1 MSRANRTEELAV
13 VFSRLTAAV
22 TRFPWVVIAVWL
34 AAFLVLSS
42 AGAKKATDVLTDDEA
57 EFLPSS
63 YESAR
68 ALAFGQDTF
77 GEVKGASTTTVL
89 VKAQSK
95 RPLTDADATRVHAVA
110 ERFASWKP
118 DWKRVEPPEGMSG
131 DPNATERATR
141 VVGAEAGAVDPHGFQ
156 LVSLSIKGNEVDPW
170 VQAAFK
176 QLRTEVRRDFRA
188 AGYSAG
194 FTGGVA
200 SATDAADDARPT
212 EQLGQLLL
220 FLAAVLLCAVFF
232 RGVLAAIVPLI
243 TVVIV
248 GGAASGLVT
257 LGADALGLTVA
268 TSTPQLITVV
278 LVGIGI
284 DYFLFMLFRFRE
296 QLRAGHPRKAA
307 ARGAALKVAPVIAS
321 AALAVVVAFAT
332 LGLAQYG
339 ELQAL
344 GPAIALAVAMMLLAG
359 VTLVP
364 ALLAVTGRA
373 LFWPS
378 KSWRREPRDGFAAR
392 LGATVSRHPARVA
405 LGSAGLLAVLALGTL
420 SVRMNY
426 DLQANVAGTESARV
440 EHEITRALPRGA
452 TDPQVVYVRGA
463 RTLEP
468 GELETIAKRLAAV
481 DGVEEV
487 GAPVLTEDRRAAQIP
502 LVLAYSSATSKAMD
516 IAAGPLR
523 DAAHRAAPPGT
534 EVLVGGNAGI
544 LADVSRS
551 INRDLRLIFPL
562 AAVLILVILIV
573 LLRSLVAPLYLLAAV
588 GLEFAATLGA
598 SVWLFQDA
606 LDEPGL
612 VFTLPLVLFL
622 FVVALGTD
630 YNMLATARLR
640 EEMRGG
646 APVKAA
652 VATAV
657 RHTAPAVGAAG
668 AVLAVS
674 FGTLLIEHD
683 EGSKQFG
690 FGLALGIVLAAVVVS
705 TLLVP
710 SMTALLGCRAWWP
723 GNRRDEGPQTPAAAE
738 APETEL
744 MPV

>member
-1 MSRANRTEELAV
+1 M

-22 TRFPWVVIAVWL
+22 TRYPWVVIAIWL
-34 AAFLVLSS
+34 AAFGVLSS
-42 AGAKKATDVLTDDEA
+42 AGAKKATDVMTDDEA

-68 ALAFGQDTF
+68 ALAFGEERF
-77 GEVKGASTTTVL
+77 GKVEGATTTTVL
-89 VKAQSK
+89 VRA
-95 RPLTDADATRVHAVA
+95 RDPRADAGAVEELTR
-110 ERFASWKP
+110 RYSTWKP
-118 DWKRVEPPEGMSG
+118 DWERVEPPDGASG
-131 DPNATERATR
+131 DPNAKERSAG
-141 VVGAEAGAVDPHGFQ
+141 VVGAVAGAVDPHGFQ
-156 LVSLSIKGNEVDPW
+156 LVSMVFKGNAVDPW

-176 QLRTEVRRDFRA
+176 QLRADVRRDFGQ
-188 AGYSAG
+188 AGYSTG

-200 SATDAADDARPT
+200 SASDAADDARPS
-212 EQLGQLLL
+212 EQLGQTLL
-220 FLAAVLLCAVFF
+220 FAAAILLCAVFF
-232 RGVLAAIVPLI
+232 RGILAALVPLV
-243 TVVIV
+243 TVFIV

-296 QLRAGHPRKAA
+296 QLRAGKPRKEA
-307 ARGAALKVAPVIAS
+307 ARGAARRIAPVIAS

-339 ELQAL
+339 ELKAL

-359 VTLVP
+359 VTLMP

-378 KSWRREPRDGFAAR
+378 KSWRREPRDGVAAR
-392 LGATVSRHPARVA
+392 LGRLVARHPARVA
-405 LGSAGLLAVLALGTL
+405 LASAGALTILAVGALG
-420 SVRMNY
+420 VRMNY
-426 DLQANVAGTESARV
+426 DLRANADGTESARV
-440 EHEITRALPRGA
+440 EREITRALPRGA
-452 TDPQVVYVRGA
+452 TDPQVVYVRGS
-463 RTLEP
+463 RTLEV
-468 GELETIAKRLAAV
+468 GELKTMTDALAAV
-481 DGVEEV
+481 KGVEQV
-487 GAPVLTEDRRAAQIP
+487 GEPVLTRDRRAAQIP
-502 LVLAYSSATSKAMD
+502 LVLAYNSATSKAMD

-523 DAAHRAAPPGT
+523 DAAHKAAPPGT
-534 EVLVGGNAGI
+534 EALVGGNAGI

-562 AAVLILVILIV
+562 AALLILLILIV

-598 SVWLFQDA
+598 SVWLFQDV
-606 LDEPGL
+606 LDQPGL
-612 VFTLPLVLFL
+612 VFTLPLILFL

-630 YNMLATARLR
+630 YNMLASARLR

-646 APVKAA
+646 TSPRAA

-683 EGSKQFG
+683 EGSKQIG
-690 FGLALGIVLAAVVVS
+690 FGLALGIILAAVVVS

-710 SMTALLGCRAWWP
+710 SITALLGCRAWWP
-723 GNRRDEGPQTPAAAE
+723 GNRRDEDPQAPAPAE
-738 APETEL
+738 EAEL